1 MYLDV
6 GEIENYSSI
15 GIFVMGNQFSL
26 SNPKEKHHIS
36 VNNIRDTNIDENEF
50 IGKGFTN
57 LKRLLL
63 NNLKDQKD

>member
-1 MYLDV
+1 
-6 GEIENYSSI
+6 
-15 GIFVMGNQFSL
+15 MGNQFSL